1 MKKILNEELSTQ
13 LRLISYDRSLTLY
26 EQPIIFESTYDE
38 DIKVAIDTVISLGF
52 TKPNLARTTD
62 FVGYN
67 DCKSMNQVFSKAAI
81 YGLKRLSD
89 VQISR
94 TNLNYVN
101 CFTITTKVLGGTLGK
116 GKYVMNSFSLGGGET
131 DEEVKNNEWN
141 NINGTIKTLIDVSNP
156 EVVDKFDKSTVLVLR
171 DFQDNWD
178 KIRQDYLKAFQKNKH
193 AFNSTL
199 FPDGWWNFF
208 SFWFG
213 GDNFTNAMSKINTSQ
228 KFRCD
233 GDKPKNITAG
243 DSYQVL
249 PTKDQLLNLTH
260 NGLMCISIL
269 CYVFGAAPI
278 AIALEILDSAIY
290 LMIDKDPYLAGL
302 AFAFAFVGAADI
314 GFSFLTTGVK
324 AFLLRSASIKI
335 LKYTDEEIKSLVWM
349 KKNAKQILKLAN
361 KKFVLKTV
369 RFLYEKCTTL
379 EQKFKL
385 SYMITKRL
393 FGLTKFAIVGGGPL
407 LAWDFIAYKLGICST
422 VNFKDLVKSDWKILK
437 VLGYV
442 MGPLQ
447 AFSKTC
453 ESTLASKKVNEL
465 CAEFE
470 SIKSLIIK
478 CFEVSIKNNMTYD
491 IDLKGSRLY
500 EVIYIQYVLIHLGYN
515 QRVESFEEKH
525 KELINT
531 NKVYSLPAAKDWD
544 PKDKYYKDPLQKTE
558 YGNNVQYKK
567 NQYGQW
573 FKYNNLYKSWEY
585 LNNGFDRNNDVAK
598 ELSKRFESDDGSW
611 VKGNPLS
618 PVNVMKDQ
626 YQQSLDK
633 SALKVLT
640 KNLHYFKIGYYDY
653 NTEEM
658 VRRYQ
663 IDNKLNVDGICGK
676 NTMASMLIKIKKSAE
691 ITNYENISF
700 DPTEIKRAQQ
710 EFLDLIKD
718 TNEKAKIKI
727 DVEAEVNR
735 IEKETLKRIENLNI
749 DFNEI
754 DTEGLFK
761 EWKVMT
767 DTTKN
772 K

>member
-1 MKKILNEELSTQ
+1 MKKILNEELSIQ

-38 DIKVAIDTVISLGF
+38 DIKVAIDAVKSLGF
-52 TKPNLARTTD
+52 TIPNLARATD
-62 FVGYN
+62 FVNYN

-101 CFTITTKVLGGTLGK
+101 CFTITTNVLGGTLGK
-116 GKYVMNSFSLGGGET
+116 GKYVMNSFSL
-131 DEEVKNNEWN
+131 DNEWN

-156 EVVDKFDKSTVLVLR
+156 EVVDKFDKSTVFVLR

-178 KIRQDYLKAFQKNKH
+178 KIRQDYLKSFENNKD
-193 AFNSTL
+193 AVSSTL
-199 FPDGWWNFF
+199 FPNGWWAFF
-208 SFWFG
+208 NFWFG

-249 PTKDQLLNLTH
+249 PTKDQILNLTH

-278 AIALEILDSAIY
+278 GIALEILDGAIY

-314 GFSFLTTGVK
+314 GFSFLTKGVK

-369 RFLYEKCTTL
+369 RFLYTKCTTL

-385 SYMITKRL
+385 SYMIAKRL
-393 FGLTKFAIVGGGPL
+393 PGLTNFAIVGGGPL
-407 LAWDFIAYKLGICST
+407 LAWDFIAYKLGICNS

-437 VLGYV
+437 VLGYL

-453 ESTLASKKVNEL
+453 VSILASEKANEL
-465 CAEFE
+465 CAEYE
-470 SIKSLIIK
+470 SIKSRIIK
-478 CFEVSIKNNMTYD
+478 TFESSIKNNITYD
-491 IDLKGSRLY
+491 ISLKSNRLY
-500 EVIYIQYVLIHLGYN
+500 EVIYIQYVLIYLGYN
-515 QRVESFEEKH
+515 QGVESFEEKH

-531 NKVYSLPAAKDWD
+531 NKVLSLPPAKDWD
-544 PKDKYYKDPLQKTE
+544 PSDKYYKNPSQTTE

-567 NQYGQW
+567 NKYGQW

-585 LNNGFDRNNDVAK
+585 LNNGFDRDKDVAK
-598 ELSKRFESDDGSW
+598 ILSKQFKSDDGSW

-626 YQQSLDK
+626 YQQSQNK
-633 SALKVLT
+633 SALKLLT

-663 IDNKLNVDGICGK
+663 TDNKLNVDGKCGK
-676 NTMASMLIKIKKSAE
+676 TTMASMIIKIKKGSE
-691 ITNYENISF
+691 IPNYENISF
-700 DPTEIKRAQQ
+700 DPKEIKRAQE
-710 EFLDLIKD
+710 EFIKLM
-718 TNEKAKIKI
+718 NKAKIMAETQI
-727 DVEAEVNR
+727 DVEEEVKK
-735 IEKETLKRIENLNI
+735 IEESTIKRLESIDI
-749 DFNEI
+749 DFTTI
-754 DTEGLFK
+754 DMAGLTE
-761 EWKVMT
+761 EWKVMA
-767 DTTKN
+767 DTTK